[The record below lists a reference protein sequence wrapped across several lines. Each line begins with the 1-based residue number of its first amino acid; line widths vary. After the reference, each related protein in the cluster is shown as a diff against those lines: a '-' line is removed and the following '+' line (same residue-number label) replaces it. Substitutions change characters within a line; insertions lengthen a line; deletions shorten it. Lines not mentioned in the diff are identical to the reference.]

1 MVFFSV
7 KYPFNFRSVE
17 SSKTSWHHLLEYIII
32 QLVSMENLILC
43 VGMKQIYA
51 EQKIGVILLVNDG
64 QHIP

>member
-1 MVFFSV
+1 
-7 KYPFNFRSVE
+7 
-17 SSKTSWHHLLEYIII
+17 
-32 QLVSMENLILC
+32 MENLTLC